1 MYHFEDSIQ
10 IKNTLG
16 MQITVHTVLLLK
28 TKKKVSKEFTVSW
41 KYDTPVITTKAGVE
55 SKCYATEIRSQEG
68 NEMNLQAVGSNRRG
82 SWSGS

>member
-28 TKKKVSKEFTVSW
+28 TKKKVSKEFYSQL
-41 KYDTPVITTKAGVE
+41 
-55 SKCYATEIRSQEG
+55 EIWHTSYHH
-68 NEMNLQAVGSNRRG
+68 
-82 SWSGS
+82 